1 MRSQT
6 GRARLLRPVV
16 RLGLASAL
24 AVGFGFAIPHL
35 ALAQGNTDD
44 AHALCAQ
51 GGEEDGLAG
60 AGQGAFGTTN
70 PDNPANETAAF
81 GNGEGGSDDA
91 GGAGG
96 GGGGGGLGGAEGEGG
111 GAGGC
116 GRDVVETP
124 PPVCVRNC
132 FPIIR
137 TRNLPHTGGP
147 AEQVAFMGG
156 GLLLA
161 GAAFVGAHR
170 RVHRKDQLA
179 ADGLVWDAFGR
190 S

>member
-35 ALAQGNTDD
+35 ALG
-44 AHALCAQ
+44 AQ

-111 GAGGC
+111 GAGGG
-116 GRDVVETP
+116 GRGGVGAP
-124 PPVCVRNC
+124 PPLRVRNC
-132 FPIIR
+132 
-137 TRNLPHTGGP
+137 LP
-147 AEQVAFMGG
+147 
-156 GLLLA
+156 LN
-161 GAAFVGAHR
+161 
-170 RVHRKDQLA
+170 
-179 ADGLVWDAFGR
+179 
-190 S
+190 